1 VLRFLLV
8 VFLLLEGFGPI
19 IAGLLKN
26 YFPIKPSHLATGPK
40 VNKMQNTPREHNLI
54 QNLKKLVNRHSPRTV
69 VPLGDDAFVFKSFAE
84 NTVIAQDMMVEGVH
98 FKTNYFSPAD
108 LGHKALAVNLSD
120 LAAMGAK
127 PHYAQVS
134 LAVPKDVNEDW
145 ILSFYS
151 GMTSLADQFGVE
163 IAGGD
168 LSQSPGPIMVDVSV
182 IGEVG
187 EAYTR
192 SGAEPGDWLAVTGP
206 LGLSQT
212 GRLAL
217 EKELYIYAEAT
228 QKHLRPKPRL
238 DVAKLLKQHGL
249 TRAHIHA
256 LMDCSDGLVN
266 ELLHLTRGELG
277 VEINQE
283 DLPIDSDTEGLAVS
297 LKQAPLDSVLW
308 GGEDYE
314 LLLAFPANKKDEIKY
329 IFESADLDLF
339 LIGKFNDSGKITLK
353 NPQGEVQE
361 IREFKG
367 WNHFSK

>member
-1 VLRFLLV
+1 
-8 VFLLLEGFGPI
+8 
-19 IAGLLKN
+19 
-26 YFPIKPSHLATGPK
+26 
-40 VNKMQNTPREHNLI
+40 MQNTPREHNLI
-54 QNLKKLVNRHSPRTV
+54 QNLKKLVNRHHPRTV

-84 NTVIAQDMMVEGVH
+84 NTVMAQDMMVEGVH
-98 FKTNYFSPAD
+98 FKLNYFSPSD

-127 PHYAQVS
+127 PHFAQVS
-134 LAVPKDVNEDW
+134 LAIPTHVTEEWV
-145 ILSFYS
+145 LGFYS
-151 GMTSLADQFGVE
+151 GMTALADQFGVE
-163 IAGGD
+163 IVGGD
-168 LSQSPGPIMVDVSV
+168 LSRSPGPVIVDVSV
-182 IGEVG
+182 VG
-187 EAYTR
+187 EAAETYVR

-238 DVAKLLKQHGL
+238 DVAKLLQQHQLG
-249 TRAHIHA
+249 RDSIHA
-256 LMDCSDGLVN
+256 LMDCSDGLIN

-277 VEINQE
+277 VLINEE
-283 DLPIDSDTEGLAVS
+283 DLPIDSDTTGMAVS
-297 LKQAPLDSVLW
+297 LKQKPLDAALW

-314 LLLAFPANKKDEIKY
+314 LLMAFPPNKKDEIKY

-339 LIGKFNDSGKITLK
+339 IIGKFNDSGIIALK
-353 NPQGEVQE
+353 TVQGEIEE
-361 IREFKG
+361 INEFKG

>member
-1 VLRFLLV
+1 
-8 VFLLLEGFGPI
+8 
-19 IAGLLKN
+19 
-26 YFPIKPSHLATGPK
+26 
-40 VNKMQNTPREHNLI
+40 MQNTPREHNLI
-54 QNLKKLVNRHSPRTV
+54 RKLTKLVKRQNPRTV
-69 VPLGDDAFVFKSFAE
+69 VPLGDDAFVFKSFSE
-84 NTVIAQDMMVEGVH
+84 NTVMAQDMMVEGVH
-98 FKTNYFSPAD
+98 FKTNYFGPSD

-127 PHYAQVS
+127 PHFAQVS
-134 LAVPKDVNEDW
+134 LAVPKDVSEEW

-151 GMTSLADQFGVE
+151 GMTTLADQYNVE
-163 IAGGD
+163 IVGGD
-168 LSQSPGPIMVDVSV
+168 LSQSPGPIMIDVNIV
-182 IGEVG
+182 GEVG
-187 EAYTR
+187 EAYIR
-192 SGAEPGDWLAVTGP
+192 NGAQDGDWLAVTGP

-238 DVAKLLKQHGL
+238 DVAQLLKQHQL
-249 TRAHIHA
+249 TRTHIHA

-266 ELLHLTRGELG
+266 DLLHLTRGELG
-277 VEINQE
+277 VEIDVE
-283 DLPIDSDTEGLAVS
+283 DLPIDSDTTGMAAS
-297 LKQAPLDSVLW
+297 LQQKPLDWALW

-314 LLLAFPANKKDEIKY
+314 LLLAFPANKKDELKY

-353 NPQGEVQE
+353 NPQGEVEE

-367 WNHFSK
+367 WSHFSK

>member
-1 VLRFLLV
+1 
-8 VFLLLEGFGPI
+8 
-19 IAGLLKN
+19 
-26 YFPIKPSHLATGPK
+26 
-40 VNKMQNTPREHNLI
+40 MQNTPREFNLI
-54 QNLKKLVNRHSPRTV
+54 QKLKKLVNRHHPRTV

-84 NTVIAQDMMVEGVH
+84 NTVMAQDMMIENVH
-98 FKTNYFSPAD
+98 FKTNYFGPTD

-127 PHYAQVS
+127 PHFAQVS
-134 LAVPKDVNEDW
+134 LAVPKDVTEDW
-145 ILSFYS
+145 LLSFYS
-151 GMTSLADQFGVE
+151 GMTSLADQYDVE
-163 IAGGD
+163 IVGGD
-168 LSQSPGPIMVDVSV
+168 LSQSPGPVMVDVSV
-182 IGEVG
+182 VGEVD

-192 SGAEPGDWLAVTGP
+192 GGAQKDDWLAVTGP

-228 QKHLRPKPRL
+228 QKHLHPKPRL
-238 DVAKLLKQHGL
+238 DVARLLKQHQL
-249 TRAHIHA
+249 TRESIHA

-266 ELLHLTRGELG
+266 EILQLSRGELG
-277 VEINQE
+277 CEINEE
-283 DLPIDSDTEGLAVS
+283 DLPIDSDTTGLATS
-297 LKQAPLDSVLW
+297 LQQKPLDWALW

-353 NPQGEVQE
+353 NLQGEVEE

-367 WNHFSK
+367 WSHFSK